1 MEATYLTV
9 RPVSISAAE
18 RSGARGAR
26 QARRLV
32 EDKTKLVSSTTF
44 LDTIS
49 NVILASSIGLIF
61 SEFFGPLGWVYSAV
75 VGSFTIMIFLF
86 LFPRAIGIENSVR
99 MATWLGPSSLAFVRV
114 LSPVAVP
121 LTNLASTL
129 SRRVMGG
136 KPSYSTEGLVDEFE
150 ELVALL
156 ELGGHIEPDAGRII
170 RNALGSSKK
179 VASDTLTPLNEI
191 VSARSSSRVSEVLK
205 LMGTSNH
212 ARLPIY
218 DESKGEYL
226 GVITFRSLSR
236 AIADGRFD
244 DLASDHM
251 TQAAMVEATEPIAGI
266 MEGMQKARTTV
277 AFVYDEGKMVG
288 MVTLTDI
295 LEQLLGIR
303 IQ

>member
-86 LFPRAIGIENSVR
+86 LLPKAIGIENSVR

-212 ARLPIY
+212 ARLPVY

>member
-32 EDKTKLVSSTTF
+32 EDKTKLVSTTTF

-61 SEFFGPLGWVYSAV
+61 SEFFGPLGWVFSAV
-75 VGSFTIMIFLF
+75 VGSFTIMIFLS
-86 LFPRAIGIENSVR
+86 LLPKAIGIENSVR

-121 LTNLASTL
+121 LTNIASTL
-129 SRRVMGG
+129 SRRAMG

-150 ELVALL
+150 ELVGLL
-156 ELGGHIEPDAGRII
+156 ELGGHIKPDAGRII
-170 RNALGSSKK
+170 RSALGSSKK

-191 VSARSSSRVSEVLK
+191 MWAGSTSRVSEVLN
-205 LMGTSNH
+205 LMGSSNH
-212 ARLPIY
+212 TRLPVY

-226 GVITFRSLSR
+226 GVISFRSLSQ
-236 AIADGRFD
+236 AFAEGRFD
-244 DLASDHM
+244 DLASDHV
-251 TQAAMVEATEPIAGI
+251 TQAARVGADESVAGI
-266 MEGMQKARTTV
+266 MEGMQKARTTI

-288 MVTLTDI
+288 MVTLSDI

-303 IQ
+303 VQ